1 MANLKIEQLK
11 PQVGVLKIK
20 HPVLTNDIVIEG
32 TSYNKEDYQEGT
44 VFDVDYVNEKVTVK
58 QPIYEFDLPDGTK
71 GPLEFYVVGRNSK
84 QWYEFMKV
92 LKASGKADKAELF
105 NIISDQAPAFMASLI
120 TGWTD
125 NGAIDTPYSPEEAA
139 SLISNP
145 ENLWILEQIQAFV
158 IQERNFFLKI

>member
-1 MANLKIEQLK
+1 MANIQISTLK
-11 PQVGVLKIK
+11 PQIGVLKIK
-20 HPVLTNDIVIEG
+20 HPVLTNDIVEDGLEIDRTKYPEG
-32 TSYNKEDYQEGT
+32 ST
-44 VFDVDYVNEKVTVK
+44 FDVDYVNEKTTIK
-58 QPIYEFDLPDGTK
+58 QPIFEFDLPDGTK

-92 LKASGKADKAELF
+92 LKSTGKAEKAELF
-105 NIISDQAPAFMASLI
+105 NIISEQAPSFMASLI
-120 TGWTD
+120 TGWTN
-125 NGAIDTPYSPEEAA
+125 NGAIDTPYSPEEAV